1 MKSLKVLLVS
11 FILLGAMSFYLGGC
25 SPAETTTG
33 KLAYQQKNWEKAAA
47 ELTKGLAI
55 DKTDAEAWYM
65 LGYAQTELG
74 NFKEGAD
81 AFKQASAL
89 SADYN
94 NLIKNYWIDKYNAG
108 INSFNSG
115 TKELGKK
122 NTEAA
127 NNHFKEA
134 IKSLTAATGII
145 PDSIAAFQLMA
156 DSYNYM
162 GETDKALGIY
172 QSILDKS
179 KSKDDAIQIGK
190 LMYQNGLKLRQAEDY
205 ENALNVFKKVVTIP
219 YLPKDNVYYE
229 SSLFNC
235 GFANYQMAVK
245 KATDNKPK
253 SEYEPLLKEC
263 VMYMEQ
269 VTATSKSKDLLK
281 DTYEILVNAY
291 DALGDEAKSDE
302 AQQKKNALQ

>member
-33 KLAYQQKNWEKAAA
+33 KLAYQQKDWEKAAR

-55 DKTDAEAWYM
+55 DKSDAEAWYM

-74 NFKEGAD
+74 NFKEGAE
-81 AFKQASAL
+81 AFKQATAL
-89 SADYN
+89 SKDYDN
-94 NLIKNYWIDKYNAG
+94 MIKNYWIDKYNAG
-108 INSFNSG
+108 ISDFNSG
-115 TKELGKK
+115 TKALGKK
-122 NTEAA
+122 DTEGAKTYF
-127 NNHFKEA
+127 NNA
-134 IKSLTAATGII
+134 IKSLTAATSII
-145 PDSIAAFQLMA
+145 PDSVSAYQLMA
-156 DSYNYM
+156 DSYNYI
-162 GETDKALGIY
+162 GETDKALVIY

-190 LMYQNGLKLRQAEDY
+190 LLYQNGLKLRQAEDY
-205 ENALNVFKKVVTIP
+205 ENALSVFQNVIKIP

-263 VMYMEQ
+263 VKYIEE
-269 VTATSKSKDLLK
+269 VTKSSKNKELLK
-281 DTYEILVNAY
+281 DSYEILINAY
-291 DALGDEAKSDE
+291 DALGDKAKADD

>member
-11 FILLGAMSFYLGGC
+11 FILLGAISFYLGGC

-33 KLAYQQKNWEKAAA
+33 KLAYQQKDWEKASK

-65 LGYAQTELG
+65 LVYSQTELG
-74 NFKEGAD
+74 NFKEAAE
-81 AFKQASAL
+81 AFKQATTL
-89 SADYN
+89 SKDYN

-108 INSFNSG
+108 INDFNNG
-115 TKELGKK
+115 IKELGKK
-122 NTEAA
+122 NTEGA
-127 NNHFKEA
+127 NNNFKLA

-145 PDSIAAFQLMA
+145 PDSIAAYQLMA

-162 GETDKALGIY
+162 GETEKALGIY

-179 KSKDDAIQIGK
+179 QSKDDAIQIGK

-205 ENALNVFKKVVTIP
+205 ENALLVFQRVVTIP
-219 YLPKDNVYYE
+219 YLPKDNIYYE
-229 SSLFNC
+229 NSLFNC

-253 SEYEPLLKEC
+253 SKYEPLLKEC
-263 VMYMEQ
+263 VKYMEQ
-269 VTATSKSKDLLK
+269 VTASSKNNDLLK

-291 DALGDEAKSDE
+291 DALGDKAKSDD

>member
-1 MKSLKVLLVS
+1 MKSLKVLIVS
-11 FILLGAMSFYLGGC
+11 LILIGGMSFYLGGC

-33 KLAYQQKNWEKAAA
+33 KLAYQQKDWQKAAV

-74 NFKEGAD
+74 NFKEAAN
-81 AFKQASAL
+81 AFKQATAL
-89 SADYN
+89 SPDYN

-108 INSFNSG
+108 ISDFNNG
-115 TKELGKK
+115 TKALGKK
-122 NTEAA
+122 DNDGA
-127 NNHFKEA
+127 NRFFSSA
-134 IKSLTAATGII
+134 IVNLNAATAII

-162 GETDKALGIY
+162 GQSDKALVIY
-172 QSILDKS
+172 ESILDKS

-190 LMYQNGLKLRQAEDY
+190 LMYQNGIKLRQAEDY
-205 ENALNVFKKVVTIP
+205 ENALAIFKKVVSIP
-219 YLPKDNVYYE
+219 YLPKDNMYYE

-235 GFANYQMAVK
+235 GFSNYQLAVK

-253 SEYEPLLKEC
+253 AEYEPLLNEC
-263 VMYMEQ
+263 VKYMEQ
-269 VTATSKSKDLLK
+269 VTSVSKNKDLLK
-281 DTYEILVNAY
+281 DTYEILINAY
-291 DALGDEAKSDE
+291 DALGNDAKVKE
-302 AQQKKNALQ
+302 AQDKKNAL